1 MVMRRTGA
9 VVVIAALASGE
20 ALAQGAASF
29 PSKPIKL
36 VVPFAPAGPN
46 DILAR
51 IVAQKLNEAWSQP
64 VVVENRGGAGG
75 TIGVE
80 YGSKLPADGY
90 TILVVSFPFS
100 VMNALYPASK
110 VDVVKDFAA
119 LNYIGYAPSL
129 LVVNA
134 ATPYTSVAEL
144 IAAAKAQPNK
154 LLYAST
160 SNGSSAH
167 LFMEL
172 FKSLTKAS
180 LTHVPY
186 KGNGPAM
193 VDLLGGQVPIMFA
206 NLPNGLPHVQSGR
219 LRALGMASLKR
230 IQAAPDIPTIAESGL
245 PGYEVSLMFGLFAPA
260 GTPREIVRTLHGE
273 VVRVLATPDVRERLI
288 NDGAEVIGNSP
299 EEFAAYMASETMKWA
314 KVARDAGIKA
324 E

>member
-1 MVMRRTGA
+1 MSAAVWRASVAGLLAACALHAAAQSFPGKGIR
-9 VVVIAALASGE
+9 VVVPYPPGGFNDVATRVLV
-20 ALAQGAASF
+20 QGF
-29 PSKPIKL
+29 NEG
-36 VVPFAPAGPN
+36 FAPGSYADNKP
-46 DILAR
+46 
-51 IVAQKLNEAWSQP
+51 
-64 VVVENRGGAGG
+64 GAGTVIG
-75 TIGVE
+75 TELVAK
-80 YGSKLPADGY
+80 SPADGY

-144 IAAAKAQPNK
+144 VAAAKAQPNK

-219 LRALGMASLKR
+219 LRALAVTAPKR
-230 IQAAPDIPTIAESGL
+230 LTILPDVATMSEAGVDGFEANTWWGA
-245 PGYEVSLMFGLFAPA
+245 VAPA
-260 GTPREIVRTLHGE
+260 ATPKEILVKLNAEINRILGTSEVRKLFQSQDVQIAGGTMESCAEYIKNQVALWSK
-273 VVRVLATPDVRERLI
+273 VVRE
-288 NDGAEVIGNSP
+288 
-299 EEFAAYMASETMKWA
+299 A
-314 KVARDAGIKA
+314 KVKA

>member
-1 MVMRRTGA
+1 MTRALRWSLVVWLAVSAMAAAAQSFPAKGIR
-9 VVVIAALASGE
+9 VVVPYPPGGFNDVATRVLV
-20 ALAQGAASF
+20 QGF
-29 PSKPIKL
+29 NEG
-36 VVPFAPAGPN
+36 FAPGSYADNKP
-46 DILAR
+46 
-51 IVAQKLNEAWSQP
+51 
-64 VVVENRGGAGG
+64 GAGTVIG
-75 TIGVE
+75 TELVAK
-80 YGSKLPADGY
+80 SAPDGY

-134 ATPYTSVAEL
+134 ATPYQSVSDL
-144 IAAAKAQPNK
+144 VAAAKSQPGK
-154 LLYAST
+154 LFYAST

-172 FKSLTKAS
+172 FKSLTKTS

-193 VDLLGGQVPIMFA
+193 VDLLGGQVPLMFA

-219 LRALGMASLKR
+219 LRALAVTAPKR
-230 IQAAPDIPTIAESGL
+230 LEVLPDVATMSEAGVAGFEANTWWGA
-245 PGYEVSLMFGLFAPA
+245 VAPA
-260 GTPREIVRTLHGE
+260 ATPKEILVKLNTEINRILASAEVRKLFQSQDVQIAGGTMDACADYIKSQVALWSK
-273 VVRVLATPDVRERLI
+273 VVRD
-288 NDGAEVIGNSP
+288 
-299 EEFAAYMASETMKWA
+299 A
-314 KVARDAGIKA
+314 KIKA